1 MGDIP
6 VKHDNKGDQISN
18 PAQVQINEFNSVSS
32 PGMTQVKNS
41 VVGGKKHQYAQSVL
55 LNDQQL
61 QGGAPSGKHPFSK
74 SIIQSIPSPH
84 ANIKHISPQDF
95 DANGKQSMTQKS

>member
-32 PGMTQVKNS
+32 PGMQVKNS

-55 LNDQQL
+55 VNDQQL
-61 QGGAPSGKHPFSK
+61 QGGAPPGKHPFSK

-84 ANIKHISPQDF
+84 ANMEPQDF
-95 DANGKQSMTQKS
+95 GGNAKQGMAQKP